1 MDDFLIKP
9 YEYLHLFPMN
19 LPIAGTAP
27 PFPSS
32 VLTAA
37 WVYSS
42 ALSSFAGLQHGVP
55 PDLPPAVPLQHQV
68 QQAASGL
75 RWRNGA
81 QKKGGEHG
89 TNVAKK
95 NAMKNYYE
103 LLAFIQCYKDLPCLA
118 MMTYHAWPWWP
129 TMLGHDVY
137 HLWQYRGWFL
147 IGNSMLVL
155 SGKAS
160 WQHTAPFTYPCCRDD
175 FFGWIWKGVIWYDQV
190 SCTSS
195 GHVLAWRYSTSVAG
209 GHRCFKPNFK
219 LLLMLQSKFSSIWT
233 HTHKWIKT

>member
-75 RWRNGA
+75 R
-81 QKKGGEHG
+81 
-89 TNVAKK
+89 
-95 NAMKNYYE
+95 
-103 LLAFIQCYKDLPCLA
+103 
-118 MMTYHAWPWWP
+118 
-129 TMLGHDVY
+129 
-137 HLWQYRGWFL
+137 
-147 IGNSMLVL
+147 
-155 SGKAS
+155 
-160 WQHTAPFTYPCCRDD
+160 
-175 FFGWIWKGVIWYDQV
+175 
-190 SCTSS
+190 
-195 GHVLAWRYSTSVAG
+195 
-209 GHRCFKPNFK
+209 
-219 LLLMLQSKFSSIWT
+219 
-233 HTHKWIKT
+233 